1 MEKKTIGQFIA
12 VLRKANGMTQKDL
25 AEKLNVSDKAVSRWE
40 RDECAPDLSLIPV
53 IAEIFQVTSD
63 ELLRGERKNV
73 EQTAEQP
80 TEEKLSTKSEKQVE
94 RILTKSKT
102 FLTIGS
108 IVSIGIA
115 VVGLL
120 VALLCNFAFLRS
132 YLGFFIGCIFFLGAA
147 ASLVIFNLLARTSIQ
162 GGEIEGMELKFL
174 ETKNFFDL
182 TTLKTGFGIL
192 AIFLLTIP
200 LAIYGDSHWGITGS
214 EWFLD
219 SLVYETIALILYGII
234 YCIYKGNENKKN
246 YPMMNE
252 REKTVYDNNKIFRK
266 KVIKRTSVPFVVTL
280 ILHCVVGAIPASCFN
295 FAEPTTY
302 TSIAEFRLWIESPIN
317 YWEYEDGYAYG
328 LGDSVH
334 HADTV
339 IIGSLS
345 GDTYTSTENIDY
357 FINEEDGTLSEPTSS
372 VPYDTD
378 EYYRQIQIYNED
390 NTEVIASLS
399 WKNETIYDWSME
411 WIDGEPIFTVIQRGD
426 MYHAKKLQNA
436 ICTTFCVLYG
446 VYALSGIVY
455 YFSKRERI

>member
-73 EQTAEQP
+73 ELSQTTEA
-80 TEEKLSTKSEKQVE
+80 TEEKISAKSEKQIE
-94 RILTKSKT
+94 RLLTKSKT
-102 FLTIGS
+102 TLDIGS

-162 GGEIEGMELKFL
+162 GGEIEGMEHAFL

-192 AIFLLTIP
+192 AIFILTIP
-200 LAIYGDSHWGITGS
+200 LVIYGNSYWGITGS

-266 KVIKRTSVPFVVTL
+266 KVIKRTNIPFVITL
-280 ILHCVVGAIPASCFN
+280 ILHFVVGVSPASCFN

-302 TSIAEFRLWIESPIN
+302 TSIAEFRLWIESQTLTIM
-317 YWEYEDGYAYG
+317 
-328 LGDSVH
+328 
-334 HADTV
+334 V
-339 IIGSLS
+339 IIQ
-345 GDTYTSTENIDY
+345 
-357 FINEEDGTLSEPTSS
+357 F
-372 VPYDTD
+372 
-378 EYYRQIQIYNED
+378 
-390 NTEVIASLS
+390 
-399 WKNETIYDWSME
+399 
-411 WIDGEPIFTVIQRGD
+411 
-426 MYHAKKLQNA
+426 
-436 ICTTFCVLYG
+436 
-446 VYALSGIVY
+446 
-455 YFSKRERI
+455 